1 MHLFTTL
8 FSNDFPDMQFDFKLR
23 SGRQWTDIIYRHTR
37 TTALSPAYMYQQQQA
52 TIRYS
57 SLLLFH
63 VVDTIRDAMLT
74 CARKPTRVS
83 LIYRTEPTTKV

>member
-23 SGRQWTDIIYRHTR
+23 SGRKWTDIIYRHTR
-37 TTALSPAYMYQQQQA
+37 TTALSPAYQQQQQA

-57 SLLLFH
+57 SLLLFLA
-63 VVDTIRDAMLT
+63 VDTIRDAMLT